1 MDVPR
6 GLSQGLAPIAVGV
19 HVVEKVDTS
28 TSPGAQLG
36 KPQGMDVAPR
46 ESFYSLL

>member
-28 TSPGAQLG
+28 TRGAQLG